1 MLIKINLDKR
11 FFLIIYFII
20 ISFINESF
28 KAVYNKI
35 DQEVKLI
42 QSLSQIYLIFFYLY
56 EKKILKNEQFKME
69 LNSAI
74 IVLAYLIFI
83 QILLFIENF
92 LKKYQLQDNDY
103 SFYNITFIILIEI
116 FVFKT
121 KKYIHHIIACV
132 INIIILLIYV
142 IYKFN
147 KLFLYQIIKCYCNS
161 FSTLLI
167 EYLNLNYFINIFLL
181 GCIKGIMELI
191 FSIFLMFYY
200 ENFILN
206 KVDIKLII
214 VIFLINFL
222 FYFLY
227 YKTILKLGSVYTFLC
242 FYTSSLIIY
251 LARLPKIFIEIILFT
266 IVTIS
271 NCLYLE
277 IIELNFWGLN
287 KYYKKKIYERAIK
300 DTNNMI
306 KSVISI
312 DNYLI

>member
-1 MLIKINLDKR
+1 MLININSDKKILP
-11 FFLIIYFII
+11 IIYFII

-42 QSLSQIYLIFFYLY
+42 QSLSQICLIFFYLY
-56 EKKILKNEQFKME
+56 EKKILKNEQYKKE
-69 LNSAI
+69 YKSAI
-74 IVLAYLIFI
+74 LVFIYLIFI
-83 QILLFIENF
+83 QIF
-92 LKKYQLQDNDY
+92 LYINHFLNKYQLQDNDY
-103 SFYNITFIILIEI
+103 SFYDITFIILIEI

-181 GCIKGIMELI
+181 GFIKGIMELI

-214 VIFLINFL
+214 FIFLINFL

-251 LARLPKIFIEIILFT
+251 LARIPKIFIEIILFT

-271 NCLYLE
+271 NCIYLE

-306 KSVISI
+306 KSVRSI
-312 DNYLI
+312 EENLI

>member
-1 MLIKINLDKR
+1 MLIKINSDKR
-11 FFLIIYFII
+11 ILPIIYFII
-20 ISFINESF
+20 ISFINEILKDF
-28 KAVYNKI
+28 YLKI
-35 DQEVKLI
+35 DKEFKLI
-42 QSLSQIYLIFFYLY
+42 QSLSQICLIFFYLY
-56 EKKILKNEQFKME
+56 EKKILKNEQYKKE
-69 LNSAI
+69 YKSAI
-74 IVLAYLIFI
+74 LVFIYLIFI
-83 QILLFIENF
+83 QIF
-92 LKKYQLQDNDY
+92 LYINHFLNKYQLQDNDY
-103 SFYNITFIILIEI
+103 SFYDITFIILIEI

-181 GCIKGIMELI
+181 GFIKGIMELI

-206 KVDIKLII
+206 KVEIKKII
-214 VIFLINFL
+214 IFLFINFL

-227 YKTILKLGSVYTFLC
+227 YKTILKLGSLYAFLG

-271 NCLYLE
+271 NCIYLE

-306 KSVISI
+306 KSVRSI
-312 DNYLI
+312 EENLI